1 MTTLQKWPEECN
13 VKFFAGDFANKCED
27 LELRGRE
34 KTLTCRNV
42 IEVRGVQSG
51 MKSGWN
57 KSEDAKETTIEC
69 LKTGQNSDY
78 KRRFK
83 QSDVEKKCAKASSWA
98 PWWYS
103 RCQNGRCCIFSLP
116 SGRRGW
122 LFFISLL
129 MRHDVLSK
137 HEKHFSNRRRK
148 RIIKKE
154 NALCT

>member
-13 VKFFAGDFANKCED
+13 VKFVAGDFANKCED

-83 QSDVEKKCAKASSWA
+83 QSDVEKNVLKRLRGHRGDTAGVKMGVAV
-98 PWWYS
+98 
-103 RCQNGRCCIFSLP
+103 FSPCLLVVVDGCF
-116 SGRRGW
+116 SF
-122 LFFISLL
+122 LF
-129 MRHDVLSK
+129 
-137 HEKHFSNRRRK
+137 
-148 RIIKKE
+148 
-154 NALCT
+154 

>member
-1 MTTLQKWPEECN
+1 MAWRVSCKICWRG
-13 VKFFAGDFANKCED
+13 KAGDFANKCEGF
-27 LELRGRE
+27 ELRGRE

-51 MKSGWN
+51 MKSGTN
-57 KSEDAKETTIEC
+57 KSEDAEDTTIEC
-69 LKTGQNSDY
+69 VKTAQSSDY

-83 QSDVEKKCAKASSWA
+83 QADVEKCAKASSWA

-148 RIIKKE
+148 CII
-154 NALCT
+154 